1 MRVLVVND
9 SRVSTLALQNM
20 IGKLGHEI
28 VGVALNGTEAVEKY
42 GELRPDVVT
51 LDFVLPDID
60 GQEVAKRIRATSPNA
75 RIIMITA
82 DEVSPALRDELKA
95 LTYIRKPIT
104 RSKMLEAFE
113 QL

>member
-1 MRVLVVND
+1 
-9 SRVSTLALQNM
+9 M
-20 IGKLGHEI
+20 ISKLGHDI
-28 VGVALNGTEAVEKY
+28 VGVALNGNDAVEKY
-42 GELRPDVVT
+42 AELRPDVVT

-60 GQEVAKRIRATSPNA
+60 GKEVARRIRMKNATA

-82 DEVSPALRDELKA
+82 DEVTEALRAELKA

-113 QL
+113 KL